1 MSHEQPQSSI
11 FKINCLKIIVINDL
25 ILFFCSF
32 HTVMLQVVNWCF
44 TMIVMRWLKEL
55 IIPEV
60 VSESVFDLW
69 LCCTDIYWPVL
80 LLTWTQVCS
89 VLPALCQDESAVDG
103 GRHLPLRRGLLRA
116 SALHPLHLTQEVRS
130 HLSCYTT
137 HLSCCTTHLPC
148 YTTHLSCHSTHLSSA
163 V

>member
-32 HTVMLQVVNWCF
+32 HTVMLHVVNLCF

-69 LCCTDIYWPVL
+69 LCSTDIY
-80 LLTWTQVCS
+80 
-89 VLPALCQDESAVDG
+89 
-103 GRHLPLRRGLLRA
+103 
-116 SALHPLHLTQEVRS
+116 
-130 HLSCYTT
+130 
-137 HLSCCTTHLPC
+137 
-148 YTTHLSCHSTHLSSA
+148 
-163 V
+163 